1 MRFSKFIFDFD
12 GTLVDSMP
20 TWTEKMLRILKRE
33 GVEYSS
39 ELVNTITPLGD
50 KGTAIYFKNVLGV
63 KSSVEDMLS
72 QMDSYAHPKYENT
85 IILKPGIM
93 EYLKLLKKHKHSLC
107 VLTASPHGV
116 VELCLERNG
125 VIDLFDHIW
134 CCDDFGK
141 AKNDP
146 RIYSEVTLELGVEPS
161 ETVLFDDNINA
172 IRAASES
179 GVYTVGVYDES
190 SKLLKSKI
198 AEMADMYIDSF
209 DDLSISKLV

>member
-1 MRFSKFIFDFD
+1 
-12 GTLVDSMP
+12 MP